1 MSVHAIQNADD
12 LYAYFENNR
21 HDVEDFKPGRKR
33 LYSGVLV
40 NTKIRQSFLVDV
52 RQGKITLNGRVR
64 EVIFNGL
71 GGGVYRAR
79 IAQLPM

>member
-21 HDVEDFKPGRKR
+21 HDVEDFEPGRKR
-33 LYSGVLV
+33 LYGGVLV

>member
-12 LYAYFENNR
+12 LYAYFENNA

-33 LYSGVLV
+33 LYGGVLV
-40 NTKIRQSFLVDV
+40 STKIRQSFLVDV

-64 EVIFNGL
+64 EVLFRSL
-71 GGGVYRAR
+71 DGGVYRAHLDH
-79 IAQLPM
+79 LPM